1 MRLYL
6 KKKKQ
11 KKLKQINLNSVF
23 SFLLFMVI
31 IDFYLGIQTAQM
43 SQFTRRQYFSH
54 AISPKWNCN

>member
-31 IDFYLGIQTAQM
+31 IDFYLSIQTAQI

>member
-31 IDFYLGIQTAQM
+31 IDFYLSIQTAQM

>member
-6 KKKKQ
+6 KKNKQ

-23 SFLLFMVI
+23 NFLLFMVI
-31 IDFYLGIQTAQM
+31 IDFYLSIQTTQM

-54 AISPKWNCN
+54 AISS

>member
-23 SFLLFMVI
+23 NFLLFMVI
-31 IDFYLGIQTAQM
+31 IDFYLSIQTAQM
-43 SQFTRRQYFSH
+43 SQFTQRQYFSH

>member
-6 KKKKQ
+6 KKKEQ

-23 SFLLFMVI
+23 NFLLFMVI
-31 IDFYLGIQTAQM
+31 IDFYLSIQTAQM